1 MGVAKAY
8 KDIKRLDHVVNI
20 LFKHELG
27 YIIDSLKLKSL
38 LPVSKRTRSEKFAPN
53 PSMPRALRLS
63 MEDIGATFIKLGQL
77 LSLRPDLIPKEY
89 CKEFS
94 LLQDNVKP
102 IPFMEIKQVIETEL
116 KKPISELFL
125 NISENPLASASIGQV
140 HKAKLKNN
148 NVVAIKVQRPNIK
161 WLFDADIDILYH
173 LAALIEHHFPG
184 LNEIKPREIVKEFE
198 RYTKNELDY
207 ITEAN
212 NIEIFYNNFK
222 KSKTVK
228 IPNVYW
234 DFTTSKVLTMEFI
247 DGKRI
252 DSDSKLLALK
262 SSKKEVIKNVIDSFI
277 TQVID
282 HGVFH
287 GDPHPGNIFILSK
300 NKIAFLDFG
309 IVGKIPPDL
318 RDSIESLFIGMVK
331 PDKELMIDSLISLG
345 FLEGNMSMQEMKSDL
360 SRHLGKYY
368 SSSLKEINTSE
379 LIYDLLALT
388 RKYNLKMPVNFILL
402 MKAIITIEGLGRE
415 LNPNFV
421 LVNETRPIVNKIIEK
436 RTSLSY
442 LFKNWKEKLIKTSA
456 DASKIPEETRLT
468 LKELREGHV
477 KIKVDDPAIT
487 KFAYEV
493 DKSSNRITFGLIIS
507 GTLIAAAIIY
517 NIFKPVAIGLLI
529 ISAIFTLFLLASIL
543 KERGGIKL

>member
-1 MGVAKAY
+1 MSIAKTY
-8 KDIKRLDHVVNI
+8 TDIKRLDHVVNI

-27 YIIDSLKLKSL
+27 YVIDSLRLKSL
-38 LPVSKRTRSEKFAPN
+38 LPVSKRTRNEKFAPN
-53 PSMPRALRLS
+53 QSMPRALRLS
-63 MEDIGATFIKLGQL
+63 MEDLGATFIKLGQL

-102 IPFMEIKQVIETEL
+102 IPFMEARQVIESEL

-125 NISENPLASASIGQV
+125 SISEVPSASASIGQV
-140 HKAKLKNN
+140 HKARLKNN
-148 NVVAIKVQRPNIK
+148 DIVAIKVQRPKIK
-161 WLFDADIDILYH
+161 ELFDADIDILYH
-173 LAALIEHHFPG
+173 LASLIEHHFPG
-184 LNEIKPREIVKEFE
+184 LKEIKPTEIVKEFE
-198 RYTKNELDY
+198 KYTKNELDY

-212 NIEIFYNNFK
+212 NIEIFYNNFR

-247 DGKRI
+247 DGKKI
-252 DSDSKLLALK
+252 DSDSKFLALK

-277 TQVID
+277 TQVVD
-282 HGVFH
+282 YGVFH
-287 GDPHPGNIFILSK
+287 ADPHPGNIFILSN

-318 RDSIESLFIGMVK
+318 KEDIESLFIGMVK
-331 PDKELMIDSLISLG
+331 PDKELIIDSLINLG
-345 FLEGNMSMQEMKSDL
+345 FLDGNISIQEMKIDL

-402 MKAIITIEGLGRE
+402 LKAIITIEGFGKE

-421 LVNETRPIVNKIIEK
+421 FVNETRPIVNRIIER
-436 RTSLSY
+436 RTSLPY
-442 LFKNWKEKLIKTSA
+442 IFRNWKEKLIKTST
-456 DASKIPEETRLT
+456 DVSKIPEETRLT

-477 KIKVDDPAIT
+477 KIRVDDPAIT

-493 DKSSNRITFGLIIS
+493 DKSSNRITFGLVIS

-517 NIFKPVAIGLLI
+517 NQFKTVAIGLLI
-529 ISAIFTLFLLASIL
+529 ISAVFTLFLLASIL

>member
-77 LSLRPDLIPKEY
+77 LSLRPDLIQKEY

-442 LFKNWKEKLIKTSA
+442 LFKNWKEK
-456 DASKIPEETRLT
+456 
-468 LKELREGHV
+468 
-477 KIKVDDPAIT
+477 
-487 KFAYEV
+487 
-493 DKSSNRITFGLIIS
+493 
-507 GTLIAAAIIY
+507 
-517 NIFKPVAIGLLI
+517 
-529 ISAIFTLFLLASIL
+529 
-543 KERGGIKL
+543 